1 MTIYLDIIFLENFI
15 LNFIILCAVGVVIKE
30 KIRYLK
36 LMIASFVGAIY
47 VIIYY
52 LINFQSKWNLI
63 FKIILSV
70 VMVYIS
76 FMPKSFKEF
85 IKQITFFYLVSF
97 VFGGASL
104 GVIYMVNAGKIS
116 IRNGIIVGNYT
127 LKTIFIGVILAFTI
141 ITVAFKFVKNRISKK
156 DLFCNIKIIINQSK
170 INVKAVIDTGNFLK
184 EPITNIPVIVVE
196 KDILKNFVPREILEN
211 IENILGGD
219 LKNIPENIQNEYMS
233 KLKVIP
239 FSSLGKQNGMLLGIK
254 ADGVVVEI
262 DNEEKYVEKYVEK
275 VILGIYTKKLSKKDE
290 YNALLGIDVI

>member
-76 FMPKSFKEF
+76 FMPKSFREF

-262 DNEEKYVEKYVEK
+262 DNEEKYVEK

-290 YNALLGIDVI
+290 YNALLGIDVL

>member
-1 MTIYLDIIFLENFI
+1 MTVYLDIIFLENFI
-15 LNFIILCAVGVVIKE
+15 LNCIILYAVSLVIKE
-30 KIRYLK
+30 KVSYIK
-36 LMIASFVGAIY
+36 LMIASLIGASY
-47 VIIYY
+47 GMIYY

-196 KDILKNFVPREILEN
+196 KDILKNFVPKEILEN

-219 LKNIPENIQNEYMS
+219 LKNIPENIKNEYLS

-262 DNEEKYVEKYVEK
+262 DNEEKYVEK